1 MAKELRYNTEARAR
15 LEQGVNALA
24 DAVKVTLGPKGRNA
38 VLEKLTG
45 PPTITN
51 DGVTIAREIQL
62 ADPFANMGA
71 QLVKEVAMKTNGVV
85 GDGTTTATVLAQAMV
100 REGLR
105 AVDAGANPMRLRRGI
120 ERTVPV
126 VLQALTEQAVPI
138 SGRDDLLRIA
148 SLAASDDDAIGEVI
162 ARAVE
167 HVGEVGVVTT
177 EESDTLGL
185 TVDVVDGIEFDHGY
199 ISAYMVTD
207 PERMEAVL
215 ENPVILLTNKKITAV
230 QEIMPTIEA
239 AKRADRPLVV
249 LAEDVDG
256 PALQLLVG
264 GNMHKTMQSVVVRA
278 PGFGHRRVAELE
290 DLAVALGGHVI
301 AKDTG
306 IELSEVARE
315 HLGSCDRITVTENET
330 TIVGAHGEQALVD
343 ARVGQL
349 EAQLERARIDA
360 DQDSLELRIARLT
373 GRVAVIRVGG
383 ATSVELKE
391 RMLRVEDALAA
402 TRAALEEGVVAGGG
416 TALAQAHRALADLD
430 LPGDEAIGPQVVRR
444 ALAEPLRWI
453 AHQRRLR
460 GRRRRADRR
469 RPPAR
474 ARIQRP
480 HRRVRRHVR
489 RGCHRPA
496 QGHPGG
502 AGERGVDRGAA
513 HHDRD
518 GDRRGGHRQS
528 RRHHRARFRRPRR
541 GHGPPVQHLLSA
553 CRFGPFGPRYGL
565 GHGLTVA
572 ASFSNYG
579 AGSQS

>member
-1 MAKELRYNTEARAR
+1 MAKELRYSADARTR

-62 ADPFANMGA
+62 SDPFANMGA

-105 AVDAGANPMRLRRGI
+105 AVDAGANPMRVRRGI

-126 VLQALTEQAVPI
+126 VLQALTEHSVALG
-138 SGRDDLLRIA
+138 GRGDLLRIA
-148 SLAASDDDAIGEVI
+148 TLAASDDEAIGEII

-167 HVGEVGVVTT
+167 HVGEAGVVTT
-177 EESDTLGL
+177 EESEVLGL

-199 ISAYMVTD
+199 ISAYMVTN
-207 PERMEAVL
+207 PERMEAVVD
-215 ENPVILLTNKKITAV
+215 NPVILLTNKKIIAV
-230 QEIMPTIEA
+230 QEIMPSIEV

-264 GNMHKTMQSVVVRA
+264 GNMHKTMLSVVVRA
-278 PGFGHRRVAELE
+278 PGFGHRRIAELE

-306 IELSEVARE
+306 IELSEVTLE
-315 HLGSCDRITVTENET
+315 HLGSCDRITVTEDQT
-330 TIVGAHGEQALVD
+330 TIVGARGEQRLVN
-343 ARVGQL
+343 ARVAQL
-349 EAQLERARIDA
+349 EAQRERARIDA
-360 DQDSLELRIARLT
+360 DRDSLDLRIARLT

-402 TRAALEEGVVAGGG
+402 TRAALEAGIVSGGG
-416 TALAQAHRALADLD
+416 TALAQAHRALADLR
-430 LPGDEAIGPQVVRR
+430 LPGDEAIGTQVVRR

-453 AHQRRLR
+453 ALNA
-460 GRRRRADRR
+460 GFEADD
-469 RPPAR
+469 
-474 ARIQRP
+474 
-480 HRRVRRHVR
+480 V
-489 RGCHRPA
+489 
-496 QGHPGG
+496 
-502 AGERGVDRGAA
+502 
-513 HHDRD
+513 
-518 GDRRGGHRQS
+518 
-528 RRHHRARFRRPRR
+528 
-541 GHGPPVQHLLSA
+541 VQIVEDL
-553 CRFGPFGPRYGL
+553 PL
-565 GHGLTVA
+565 GHGFNALTGEYGDMFDEGVIDPLKVTRAALESA
-572 ASFSNYG
+572 ASIAALLITTETAVVEQVAGQPGAIMAPGFGDLAEGMVRPSNIY
-579 AGSQS
+579 

>member
-1 MAKELRYNTEARAR
+1 MAKDLRFAQEARTL
-15 LEQGVNALA
+15 LEYGVNALA

-62 ADPFANMGA
+62 RDPFANMGA

-105 AVDAGANPMRLRRGI
+105 AVDAGANPMRVRRGI

-126 VLQALTEQAVPI
+126 VVEALRDRSVPVED
-138 SGRDDLLRIA
+138 RADLRRVA
-148 SLAASDDDAIGEVI
+148 TLAASDDESIGEAI
-162 ARAVE
+162 AEAVSY
-167 HVGEVGVVTT
+167 VGRSGIVTT
-177 EESDTLGL
+177 EESDTLGMS
-185 TVDVVDGIEFDHGY
+185 VSVVDGIEFDHGY
-199 ISAYMVTD
+199 ISGYMVTD
-207 PERMEAVL
+207 PERMEAVHD
-215 ENPVILLTNKKITAV
+215 NPLILLTNKKISQV
-230 QEIMPTIEA
+230 QDIMPSIEA

-278 PGFGHRRVAELE
+278 PGFGHRRVAELQ

-306 IELSEVARE
+306 VELSEVTRE

-330 TIVGAHGEQALVD
+330 TIVGGHGD
-343 ARVGQL
+343 AKLL
-349 EAQLERARIDA
+349 EARIAQLETQLDRARIDA
-360 DQDSLELRIARLT
+360 DQDSLQLRIARLT

-402 TRAALEEGVVAGGG
+402 TRAALEDGIVAGGG
-416 TALAQAHRALADLD
+416 TALGQAHRALADLE
-430 LPGDEAIGPQVVRR
+430 LPGDEAIGRDVVRR
-444 ALAEPLRWI
+444 ALPEPLRWI
-453 AHQRRLR
+453 A
-460 GRRRRADRR
+460 
-469 RPPAR
+469 
-474 ARIQRP
+474 
-480 HRRVRRHVR
+480 VN
-489 RGCHRPA
+489 
-496 QGHPGG
+496 
-502 AGERGVDRGAA
+502 AGF
-513 HHDRD
+513 D
-518 GDRRGGHRQS
+518 GDEVVEVVAGLPS
-528 RRHHRARFRRPRR
+528 
-541 GHGPPVQHLLSA
+541 GHGFDALT
-553 CRFGPFGPRYGL
+553 GEYGDMFDEGIVDPL
-565 GHGLTVA
+565 KVTRAALESA
-572 ASFSNYG
+572 ASIAALLITTETAIVEEVVGNPGAIHAPGFGDLAEGMVRPSNIY
-579 AGSQS
+579 

>member
-1 MAKELRYNTEARAR
+1 MAKELRYSKDARSR

-62 ADPFANMGA
+62 REPFANMGA

-105 AVDAGANPMRLRRGI
+105 AVDAGANPMRVRRGI
-120 ERTVPV
+120 E
-126 VLQALTEQAVPI
+126 QAV
-138 SGRDDLLRIA
+138 SAVVEALREQVSEVGGESDLRRIA
-148 SLAASDDDAIGEVI
+148 TLAASDDETIGRAI
-162 ARAVE
+162 ATAVDY
-167 HVGEVGVVTT
+167 VGKSGVVTT
-177 EESDTLGL
+177 EESETLGL
-185 TVDVVDGIEFDHGY
+185 SVGIVDGIQFDHGY
-199 ISAYMVTD
+199 ISGYMVTD
-207 PERMEAVL
+207 PERMEVVHADPL
-215 ENPVILLTNKKITAV
+215 ILLTNKKITQV
-230 QEIMPTIEA
+230 QDIMPSIEV

-306 IELSEVARE
+306 IELSEVTRE

-330 TIVGAHGEQALVD
+330 TIVGGRGEPRLLD
-343 ARVGQL
+343 ARIAQL
-349 EAQLERARIDA
+349 EAQLERAKIDA
-360 DQDSLELRIARLT
+360 DRDGLELRIARLT
-373 GRVAVIRVGG
+373 GRVAVISVGG

-402 TRAALEEGVVAGGG
+402 TRAAVEAGVVAGGG
-416 TALAQAHRALADLD
+416 TALAQAHRALAELE
-430 LPGDEAIGPQVVRR
+430 LPGDEAIGRDVVRR

-453 AHQRRLR
+453 A
-460 GRRRRADRR
+460 
-469 RPPAR
+469 
-474 ARIQRP
+474 IN
-480 HRRVRRHVR
+480 
-489 RGCHRPA
+489 
-496 QGHPGG
+496 
-502 AGERGVDRGAA
+502 AGF
-513 HHDRD
+513 D
-518 GDRRGGHRQS
+518 GDEVVQVVAGMPLGQGFNALTGTYGDMFDYGVIDPFKVT
-528 RRHHRARFRRPRR
+528 RAA
-541 GHGPPVQHLLSA
+541 LES
-553 CRFGPFGPRYGL
+553 
-565 GHGLTVA
+565 A
-572 ASFSNYG
+572 ASIAALLITTETAVVEEIVGNPGAILAPGFGDLAEGMVRPSNIY
-579 AGSQS
+579 

>member
-1 MAKELRYNTEARAR
+1 MAKELRYSADARTR

-62 ADPFANMGA
+62 SDPFANMGA

-105 AVDAGANPMRLRRGI
+105 AVDAGANPMRVRRGI

-126 VLQALTEQAVPI
+126 VLQALTEHSVALG
-138 SGRDDLLRIA
+138 GRGDLLRIA
-148 SLAASDDDAIGEVI
+148 TLAASDDEAIGEII

-167 HVGEVGVVTT
+167 HVGEAGVVTT
-177 EESDTLGL
+177 EESEVLGL

-199 ISAYMVTD
+199 ISAYMVTN
-207 PERMEAVL
+207 PERMEAVVD
-215 ENPVILLTNKKITAV
+215 NPVILLTNKKITAV
-230 QEIMPTIEA
+230 QEIMPSIEV

-264 GNMHKTMQSVVVRA
+264 GNMHKTMLSVVVRA
-278 PGFGHRRVAELE
+278 PGFGHRRIAELE

-306 IELSEVARE
+306 IELSEVTLE
-315 HLGSCDRITVTENET
+315 HLGSCDRITVTEDQT
-330 TIVGAHGEQALVD
+330 TIVGARGEQRLVN
-343 ARVGQL
+343 ARVAQL
-349 EAQLERARIDA
+349 EAQRERARIDA
-360 DQDSLELRIARLT
+360 DRDSLDLRIARLT

-402 TRAALEEGVVAGGG
+402 TRAALEAGIVSGGG
-416 TALAQAHRALADLD
+416 TALAQAHRALADLA
-430 LPGDEAIGPQVVRR
+430 LPGDEAIGTQVVRR

-453 AHQRRLR
+453 TLNA
-460 GRRRRADRR
+460 GFEADD
-469 RPPAR
+469 
-474 ARIQRP
+474 
-480 HRRVRRHVR
+480 V
-489 RGCHRPA
+489 
-496 QGHPGG
+496 
-502 AGERGVDRGAA
+502 
-513 HHDRD
+513 
-518 GDRRGGHRQS
+518 
-528 RRHHRARFRRPRR
+528 
-541 GHGPPVQHLLSA
+541 VQIVEDL
-553 CRFGPFGPRYGL
+553 PL
-565 GHGLTVA
+565 GHGFNALTGEYGDMFDEGVIDPLKVTRAALESA
-572 ASFSNYG
+572 ASIAALLITTETAVVEQVAGQPGAIIAPGFGDLAEGMVRPSNIY
-579 AGSQS
+579 

>member
-1 MAKELRYNTEARAR
+1 MAKELRYNTEARMR

-62 ADPFANMGA
+62 SDPFANMGA

-100 REGLR
+100 REGLC
-105 AVDAGANPMRLRRGI
+105 AIDAGANPMRVRRGI
-120 ERTVPV
+120 ERAVPV
-126 VLQALTEQAVPI
+126 VLNALSEHAVGI
-138 SGRDDLLRIA
+138 GGHNDLLRIA
-148 SLAASDDDAIGEVI
+148 TLAACDDEAIGEVI

-167 HVGEVGVVTT
+167 HVGEAGVVTT
-177 EESDTLGL
+177 EESETLGL

-199 ISAYMVTD
+199 VSAYMVTD

-215 ENPVILLTNKKITAV
+215 EYPLILLTNKKITAV
-230 QEIMPTIEA
+230 QEIMPTIEV

-306 IELSEVARE
+306 VELSEVTLQ
-315 HLGSCDRITVTENET
+315 HLGSCDRITVSENET
-330 TIVGAHGEQALVD
+330 TIVGAHGQQRLVE

-349 EAQLERARIDA
+349 EAQRERARIDA
-360 DQDSLELRIARLT
+360 DRDSLDLRIARLT

-402 TRAALEEGVVAGGG
+402 SRAALEAGIVSGGG
-416 TALAQAHRALADLD
+416 TALAQAHRALADLQ
-430 LPGDEAIGPQVVRR
+430 LPGDEAIGAEVVRR

-453 AHQRRLR
+453 ARN
-460 GRRRRADRR
+460 
-469 RPPAR
+469 
-474 ARIQRP
+474 
-480 HRRVRRHVR
+480 
-489 RGCHRPA
+489 
-496 QGHPGG
+496 
-502 AGERGVDRGAA
+502 AGFE
-513 HHDRD
+513 
-518 GDRRGGHRQS
+518 GDDV
-528 RRHHRARFRRPRR
+528 
-541 GHGPPVQHLLSA
+541 VQIVEDL
-553 CRFGPFGPRYGL
+553 PL
-565 GHGLTVA
+565 GHGFNALTGQYGDMFDEGVIDPMKVTRAALESA
-572 ASFSNYG
+572 ASIAALLITTETAIVEQVVGNPGAIMAPGFGDLAEGMVRPSNIY
-579 AGSQS
+579 

>member
-1 MAKELRYNTEARAR
+1 MAKELRYNTEARTR

-62 ADPFANMGA
+62 SDPFANMGA

-105 AVDAGANPMRLRRGI
+105 AVDAGANPMRVRRGI

-126 VLQALTEQAVPI
+126 VLQYLTEHAIPVG
-138 SGRDDLLRIA
+138 GRSDLLRIA
-148 SLAASDDDAIGEVI
+148 TLAASDDEAIGEVI
-162 ARAVE
+162 TRAVE
-167 HVGEVGVVTT
+167 HVGEVGVITT
-177 EESDTLGL
+177 EESDALGL
-185 TVDVVDGIEFDHGY
+185 SVDVVDGIEFDHGY
-199 ISAYMVTD
+199 ISAYMVTN
-207 PERMEAVL
+207 PERMEAAL
-215 ENPVILLTNKKITAV
+215 DNPLILLTNKKITAV

-264 GNMHKTMQSVVVRA
+264 GNMHKTMVSVVVRA

-301 AKDTG
+301 ARDTG
-306 IELSEVARE
+306 VELSEVTLQ

-330 TIVGAHGEQALVD
+330 TIVGAHGEQRLID
-343 ARVGQL
+343 TRVSQL
-349 EAQLERARIDA
+349 EAQRERARIDA
-360 DQDSLELRIARLT
+360 DRDSLDLRIARLT

-402 TRAALEEGVVAGGG
+402 TRAALEAGIVSGGG
-416 TALAQAHRALADLD
+416 AALAQAHRALAGLN
-430 LPGDEAIGPQVVRR
+430 LPVDEGIGTQVVRR

-453 AHQRRLR
+453 ALN
-460 GRRRRADRR
+460 
-469 RPPAR
+469 
-474 ARIQRP
+474 
-480 HRRVRRHVR
+480 
-489 RGCHRPA
+489 
-496 QGHPGG
+496 
-502 AGERGVDRGAA
+502 AGFE
-513 HHDRD
+513 
-518 GDRRGGHRQS
+518 GDDV
-528 RRHHRARFRRPRR
+528 
-541 GHGPPVQHLLSA
+541 VQIVEDL
-553 CRFGPFGPRYGL
+553 PL
-565 GHGLTVA
+565 GHGFNALTGEYGDMFDEGVIDPLKVTRAALESA
-572 ASFSNYG
+572 ASIAALLITTETAIVEQVVGNPGAIIAPGFGDLAEGMVRPSNIY
-579 AGSQS
+579 

>member
-71 QLVKEVAMKTNGVV
+71 QLVKEVAMKTNGMV

-138 SGRDDLLRIA
+138 GGRDDLLRIA

-162 ARAVE
+162 TRAVE
-167 HVGEVGVVTT
+167 HVGEVGVITT

-199 ISAYMVTD
+199 ISAYMVTN

-330 TIVGAHGEQALVD
+330 TIVGARGEQGLIN
-343 ARVGQL
+343 ARVGHL
-349 EAQLERARIDA
+349 EAQRERARIDA
-360 DQDSLELRIARLT
+360 DRDSLELRIARLT

-391 RMLRVEDALAA
+391 RMLRVDDALAA
-402 TRAALEEGVVAGGG
+402 SRAALEAGVVSGGG
-416 TALAQAHRALADLD
+416 AALAQAHRALADLN
-430 LPGDEAIGPQVVRR
+430 LPGDEGIGTQVVRR

-453 AHQRRLR
+453 AHN
-460 GRRRRADRR
+460 
-469 RPPAR
+469 
-474 ARIQRP
+474 
-480 HRRVRRHVR
+480 
-489 RGCHRPA
+489 
-496 QGHPGG
+496 
-502 AGERGVDRGAA
+502 AGFEAEDV
-513 HHDRD
+513 
-518 GDRRGGHRQS
+518 
-528 RRHHRARFRRPRR
+528 
-541 GHGPPVQHLLSA
+541 VQIVEDL
-553 CRFGPFGPRYGL
+553 PL
-565 GHGLTVA
+565 GHGFNALTGEYGDMFEEGVIDPLKVTRAALESA
-572 ASFSNYG
+572 ASIAALLITTETAIVEHVAVNPGAIIAPGFGDLAEGMVRPSNIY
-579 AGSQS
+579 

>member
-1 MAKELRYNTEARAR
+1 MAKELRYSKDARSR

-62 ADPFANMGA
+62 REPFANMGA

-100 REGLR
+100 REGLHS
-105 AVDAGANPMRLRRGI
+105 VDAGANPMRVRRGI
-120 ERTVPV
+120 ERAVSAV
-126 VLQALTEQAVPI
+126 VAALRDQVAEVGGESDLQ
-138 SGRDDLLRIA
+138 RIA
-148 SLAASDDDAIGEVI
+148 TLAASDDETIGH
-162 ARAVE
+162 AVAKAVDY
-167 HVGEVGVVTT
+167 VGKSGVVTT
-177 EESDTLGL
+177 EESDGLGL
-185 TVDVVDGIEFDHGY
+185 SVDIVDGIQFDHGY
-199 ISAYMVTD
+199 TSGYMVTD
-207 PERMEAVL
+207 PERMEAVHF
-215 ENPVILLTNKKITAV
+215 NPLILLTNKKITQV
-230 QEIMPTIEA
+230 QDIMPSIEV

-249 LAEDVDG
+249 LAEEVDG

-306 IELSEVARE
+306 IELSEVSAE

-330 TIVGAHGEQALVD
+330 TIVGGRGEQRLLD
-343 ARVGQL
+343 ARVAQL
-349 EAQLERARIDA
+349 EAQHERAKIDA
-360 DQDSLELRIARLT
+360 DRDSIESRLARLT

-402 TRAALEEGVVAGGG
+402 TRAAVEAGIVPGGG
-416 TALAQAHRALADLD
+416 TALVQSHRALANLD
-430 LPGDEAIGPQVVRR
+430 LSGDEAVGCDVVGR

-453 AHQRRLR
+453 A
-460 GRRRRADRR
+460 
-469 RPPAR
+469 
-474 ARIQRP
+474 IN
-480 HRRVRRHVR
+480 
-489 RGCHRPA
+489 
-496 QGHPGG
+496 
-502 AGERGVDRGAA
+502 AGF
-513 HHDRD
+513 D
-518 GDRRGGHRQS
+518 GDEVVEVVAGS
-528 RRHHRARFRRPRR
+528 PI
-541 GHGPPVQHLLSA
+541 GHGFNALTGTYGDMFDYGVLD
-553 CRFGPFGPRYGL
+553 PFNVTRAAL
-565 GHGLTVA
+565 ESA
-572 ASFSNYG
+572 ASIAALLITTETAVVEEVVGNPGAIFAPGFGDLAEGMVRPSNIY
-579 AGSQS
+579 

>member
-1 MAKELRYNTEARAR
+1 MAKELRYNTETRLR

-62 ADPFANMGA
+62 SDPFANMGA

-105 AVDAGANPMRLRRGI
+105 AVDAGANPMRVRRGI

-126 VLQALTEQAVPI
+126 VLQSLAEHSVAL
-138 SGRDDLLRIA
+138 SGRGDLLRIA
-148 SLAASDDDAIGEVI
+148 TLAASDDETIGEII

-167 HVGEVGVVTT
+167 HVGEAGVVTT
-177 EESDTLGL
+177 EESEVLGL

-207 PERMEAVL
+207 PERMEAVVD
-215 ENPVILLTNKKITAV
+215 NPVILLTNKKITAV
-230 QEIMPTIEA
+230 QEIMPSIEV

-264 GNMHKTMQSVVVRA
+264 GNMHKTMLSVVVRA
-278 PGFGHRRVAELE
+278 PGFGHRRIAELE

-306 IELSEVARE
+306 IELSEVTLD
-315 HLGSCDRITVTENET
+315 HLGSCDRITVTEDQT
-330 TIVGAHGEQALVD
+330 TMVGARGEQRLVN
-343 ARVGQL
+343 ARVAQL
-349 EAQLERARIDA
+349 EAQRERARVDA
-360 DQDSLELRIARLT
+360 DRDSLDLRIARLT

-383 ATSVELKE
+383 ATSVELRE

-402 TRAALEEGVVAGGG
+402 TRAALEAGIVSGGG
-416 TALAQAHRALADLD
+416 TALAQAHRALADLR
-430 LPGDEAIGPQVVRR
+430 LPGDEAIGTQVVRR

-453 AHQRRLR
+453 ALNAGFEADDVVQIVEDLPLGHGFNALT
-460 GRRRRADRR
+460 GEYGDMFDEGVIDPLKVTRA
-469 RPPAR
+469 ALES
-474 ARIQRP
+474 AASIAALLITTETAVVEQ
-480 HRRVRRHVR
+480 V
-489 RGCHRPA
+489 A
-496 QGHPGG
+496 GHPGAIIAPG
-502 AGERGVDRGAA
+502 F
-513 HHDRD
+513 
-518 GDRRGGHRQS
+518 GDLAEGMV
-528 RRHHRARFRRPRR
+528 RP
-541 GHGPPVQHLLSA
+541 
-553 CRFGPFGPRYGL
+553 
-565 GHGLTVA
+565 
-572 ASFSNYG
+572 SNIY
-579 AGSQS
+579 

>member
-15 LEQGVNALA
+15 LEHGVNALA

-126 VLQALTEQAVPI
+126 VLRALTEHAVAVN
-138 SGRDDLLRIA
+138 GRSDLLRIA
-148 SLAASDDDAIGEVI
+148 SLAAGDDEAIGEVI
-162 ARAVE
+162 TRAVE
-167 HVGEVGVVTT
+167 HVGESGVVTT
-177 EESDTLGL
+177 EESNALGL
-185 TVDVVDGIEFDHGY
+185 SVDVVDGIEFDHGY
-199 ISAYMVTD
+199 ISAYMVTN

-230 QEIMPTIEA
+230 QEIMPTIEV

-306 IELSEVARE
+306 IALSEMSLE
-315 HLGSCDRITVTENET
+315 HLGSCDRVTVTEHET
-330 TIVGAHGEQALVD
+330 TIVGAHGEQRLVD

-349 EAQLERARIDA
+349 EAQLQRARIDA
-360 DQDSLELRIARLT
+360 DRESLELRIARLT

-391 RMLRVEDALAA
+391 RMLRVEDALSA
-402 TRAALEEGVVAGGG
+402 TRAAMEAGIVSGGG

-430 LPGDEAIGPQVVRR
+430 LPGDEGIGTQVVRR

-453 AHQRRLR
+453 ALNA
-460 GRRRRADRR
+460 GFEGDDVV
-469 RPPAR
+469 
-474 ARIQRP
+474 RIVEDLP
-480 HRRVRRHVR
+480 
-489 RGCHRPA
+489 
-496 QGHPGG
+496 
-502 AGERGVDRGAA
+502 
-513 HHDRD
+513 
-518 GDRRGGHRQS
+518 
-528 RRHHRARFRRPRR
+528 
-541 GHGPPVQHLLSA
+541 
-553 CRFGPFGPRYGL
+553 L
-565 GHGLTVA
+565 GHGFNALTGEYGDMFDEGVIDPLKVTRAALESA
-572 ASFSNYG
+572 ASIAALLITTETAIVEQVVVNPGAIIAPGFGDLAEGMVRPSNIY
-579 AGSQS
+579 